1 MIYILLTKEKIPF
14 QLEIQK
20 NIINYL
26 KNHLQNGISYKIIY
40 CQLHIVEKYLS
51 EITQE
56 DYVLFHP
63 FVAANNI
70 SIVKQYI
77 NSVVILRHKTILIQK
92 ISKRNQINENLAIN
106 NGFKIL
112 YMEPEYDDITNDSY
126 KLIIQPE
133 EYTISIQS
141 IINKISGNIN
151 NT

>member
-26 KNHLQNGISYKIIY
+26 KSYLSNNPNIPYKIIY
-40 CQLHIVEKYLS
+40 CPLHIIEKNLS
-51 EITQE
+51 EIKQ
-56 DYVLFHP
+56 DDFVLFHP
-63 FVAANNI
+63 FVAANNL
-70 SIVKQYI
+70 SIVKSYF
-77 NSVVILRHKTILIQK
+77 NSIVILRHKTILIQK

-133 EYTISIQS
+133 EYLVSIQS
-141 IINKISGNIN
+141 IINKYSG
-151 NT
+151 

>member
-20 NIINYL
+20 KIIEYL
-26 KNHLQNGISYKIIY
+26 KNHLQNGIPYKIIY
-40 CQLHIVEKYLS
+40 CPLHIIEKNLS
-51 EITQE
+51 EIKQE
-56 DYVLFHP
+56 DFVLFHP
-63 FVAANNI
+63 FVAANNL
-70 SIVKQYI
+70 SIVKSYF
-77 NSVVILRHKTILIQK
+77 NSIVILRHKTILIQK

-133 EYTISIQS
+133 EYLVSIQS
-141 IINKISGNIN
+141 IINKYSG
-151 NT
+151 

>member
-1 MIYILLTKEKIPF
+1 MIYILLTKEKISF

-26 KNHLQNGISYKIIY
+26 KNYLSNNSNIQYKIIY
-40 CQLHIVEKYLS
+40 CPLHIIEKNLS
-51 EITQE
+51 EIGKD

-63 FVAANNI
+63 FVAANNLL
-70 SIVKQYI
+70 IVKKYQ

-126 KLIIQPE
+126 KLIVQPE
-133 EYTISIQS
+133 EYLISIQT
-141 IINKISGNIN
+141 ILNKISG
-151 NT
+151 